1 MSILDSRTKWPTL
14 AQDLAAM
21 SLPGAAVTSDEIYR
35 AYSMTDSELMSL
47 LQVPEF
53 QYMMQQEYKKLSE
66 LGPNAGAVY
75 KFSSLSQALGEKLW
89 RQAVLSD
96 DMEVRE
102 MLKLFELLLK
112 AAGFFGEKKEAQ
124 VNTQVNV
131 GVHLPVPTGLD
142 NPKLKHLE
150 AVVE

>member
-1 MSILDSRTKWPTL
+1 
-14 AQDLAAM
+14 
-21 SLPGAAVTSDEIYR
+21 
-35 AYSMTDSELMSL
+35 
-47 LQVPEF
+47 
-53 QYMMQQEYKKLSE
+53 MMQQEYKKLSE

-150 AVVE
+150 AAVE